1 MKGNELRK
9 RYLEFFES
17 KGHLILPSASMVPQD
32 DPSLLLIGAGMA
44 PFKAFFTGKM
54 MPPNTRITTS
64 QKCIRTG
71 DLENVGRTARHHTFF
86 EMLGNFSFG
95 DYFKKEA
102 IQWAWE
108 FLTSPEHL
116 NLPKDKLWVTIHPED
131 DEAFGIWKDEV
142 GLPAERIVRLEEN
155 FWQIGSGPCGP
166 CSEIFIDLGEKRGCD
181 SEVCGAGCDCDR
193 YLEIWN
199 LVFTQFDHDGEGN
212 YTPLAKK
219 NIDTGAGLER
229 LASVMQKKASNFET
243 DLLFPMIEKACKI
256 GNLVYGKDEK
266 ADISLKVLA
275 DHARTMVFLIGDGVL
290 PSNEGRG
297 YVLRRI
303 IRRAI
308 RHARLLGIT
317 QPLLE
322 ELAQSV
328 FEIMGGHYS
337 ELMEKYGFI
346 KQVLNLEEKR
356 FNETLQAGSDLLTTE
371 TDRLKAEGKTTL
383 EGETAFR
390 LYDTYGFP
398 WELTAEIL
406 EDEGFSLDEAGFH
419 KAMKEQQ
426 ERARSAR
433 QNAEATFDIPDLR
446 DNLKVK
452 TIVDETATSSK
463 VALIFASGE
472 ILSAAIEGQTVGII
486 LEKTPFYAE
495 SGGQVGDTGILMGE
509 FGKFIVESTKKLP
522 DGTVYQMGKVGE
534 GIIRVGEN
542 VSEEPN
548 WKLRKKTARNHTA
561 THLLQAALKEVLGDH
576 VNQAGSY
583 VSPERLRFDFSHFSG
598 ITQNELNEIEKR
610 VNWAIAEEIPVVAEL
625 MSIEDAKE
633 SGATALFGEKYGDIV
648 RVLSIGEMSKEFCG
662 GTHVRNTSEILSFK
676 ILSEGGIGS
685 GVRRIEAISGD
696 LVYQW
701 MLEKEAVLSQVA
713 EMIKSKIDEI
723 PQKLSSMMSES
734 KEREEKLK
742 RLENMNLN
750 EKVKGLLLKFQ
761 DERIGTF
768 NVIAAQVDAASMDE
782 LHKIGDEIKK
792 DFQSYVAILAIAP
805 EPEKVQILVL
815 ASKNA
820 VENGI
825 HAGELAKVFAQEL
838 GGNGGG
844 KADMAQA
851 GAKNPEKVQE
861 GLQKTLEVLRK
872 QLGAEQSK
880 SK

>member
-1 MKGNELRK
+1 MKGNELRQ

-17 KGHLILPSASMVPQD
+17 KGHLILPSASLVPKD

-95 DYFKKEA
+95 DYFKKDA
-102 IQWAWE
+102 IHWAWE
-108 FLTSPEHL
+108 FLTSSEYL
-116 NLPKDKLWVTIHPED
+116 NLPKEKLWVTIHPED

-142 GLPAERIVRLEEN
+142 GLPSERIVRLEEN

-166 CSEIFIDLGEKRGCD
+166 CSEIFIDLGEERGCD
-181 SEVCGAGCDCDR
+181 SETCGAGCDCDR

-243 DLLFPMIEKACKI
+243 DLLFPMIETACKI
-256 GNLVYGKDEK
+256 GNIVYGKDLK

-308 RHARLLGIT
+308 RHAKLLGID

-328 FEIMGGHYS
+328 FEIMGGHYG
-337 ELMEKYGFI
+337 ELIEKAGFI

-356 FNETLQAGSDLLTTE
+356 FNETLHAGSELLTTE
-371 TDRLKAEGKTTL
+371 MNRLKSEGKGTL

-406 EDEGFSLDEAGFH
+406 EDEGFILDEAGFH
-419 KAMKEQQ
+419 RAMKEQQ

-452 TIVDETATSSK
+452 VGVDESIESSK

-472 ILSAAIEGQTVGII
+472 ILEEAIDGRTVAII
-486 LEKTPFYAE
+486 VEKTPFYAE
-495 SGGQVGDTGILMGE
+495 SGGQVGDTGMIVGE
-509 FGKFIVESTKKLP
+509 FGKFAVESTKKLQ
-522 DGTVYQMGKVGE
+522 DGTVYQLGTVVE
-534 GIIRVGEN
+534 GIIRTGET
-542 VSEEPN
+542 VQVEPN

-561 THLLQAALKEVLGDH
+561 THLLHAALKEVLGVH

-583 VSPERLRFDFSHFSG
+583 VSAERLRFDFSHFSAV
-598 ITQNELNEIEKR
+598 TAEELARIEKI
-610 VNWAIAEEIPVVAEL
+610 VNWAIAEELPVQADL
-625 MSIEDAKE
+625 MNIDEAKA
-633 SGATALFGEKYGDIV
+633 SGAMALFGEKYDDEV
-648 RVLSIGEMSKEFCG
+648 RVLSIGEVSKELCG
-662 GTHVRNTSEILSFK
+662 GSHVRNSAEILSFK

-701 MLEKEAVLSQVA
+701 MLEKEEVLDQVA
-713 EMIKSKIDEI
+713 KTIKSKADEI
-723 PQKLSSMMSES
+723 PQKLAQVMTEYKNMEQ
-734 KEREEKLK
+734 RLK
-742 RLENMNLN
+742 RLEELRLN

-761 DERIGTF
+761 DEKLGNF
-768 NVIAAQVDAASMDE
+768 NVIASQVDVKSMDE
-782 LHKIGDEIKK
+782 LRKIGDEIKK
-792 DFQSYVAILAIAP
+792 DFQSFVAILAAVP
-805 EPEKVQILVL
+805 EPDKVIILTL

-820 VENGI
+820 VENGA
-825 HAGELAKVFAQEL
+825 HAGELAKIFAQET

-844 KADMAQA
+844 KPDMAQA
-851 GAKNPEKVQE
+851 GGKDPAKMKV
-861 GLQKTLEVLRK
+861 GLEKTLARLKEQLR
-872 QLGAEQSK
+872 SN
-880 SK
+880 